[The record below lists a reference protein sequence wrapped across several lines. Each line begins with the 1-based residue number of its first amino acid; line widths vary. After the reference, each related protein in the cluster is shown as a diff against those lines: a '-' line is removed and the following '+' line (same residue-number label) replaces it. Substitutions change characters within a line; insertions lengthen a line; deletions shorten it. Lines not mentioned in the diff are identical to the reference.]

1 MESGRSALREIHV
14 VDPVRLVVV
23 ARHHDFAHQLGCN
36 SFLVLIKI

>member
-1 MESGRSALREIHV
+1 MEGGRSTLREIHV